1 MGAMRKWGTGLG
13 RVSDVQQ
20 GNGWPQRTKM
30 WQRMA
35 ELSRAKHIRS
45 CGPAGSECV
54 AQGSW
59 GSLILRHQEKGW
71 SLGGVQLG
79 VAWARRLRA
88 GRRCHVETH
97 FFSSCSAR

>member
-1 MGAMRKWGTGLG
+1 MQEGEWVASKN
-13 RVSDVQQ
+13 DV
-20 GNGWPQRTKM
+20 GKE
-30 WQRMA
+30 A
-35 ELSRAKHIRS
+35 ELSRVKHIRS

-59 GSLILRHQEKGW
+59 GSLILPVFKRR
-71 SLGGVQLG
+71 GGVWEGVVQLG
-79 VAWARRLRA
+79 VAQARRLRA